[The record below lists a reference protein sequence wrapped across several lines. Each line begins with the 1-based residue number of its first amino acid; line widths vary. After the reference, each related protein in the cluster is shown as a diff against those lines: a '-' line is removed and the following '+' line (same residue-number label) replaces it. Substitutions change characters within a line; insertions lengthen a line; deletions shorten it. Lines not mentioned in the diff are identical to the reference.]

1 MMKCRDCE
9 APTEVISRQIGM
21 FGKTDTF
28 CNFCR
33 ACLTAHAAEGG
44 YTEAQALA
52 IYDSCTA
59 AVREASEARAEKLA
73 SLKIT
78 NRPRSRPGSARPRVL
93 ASSLAKKKPA

>member
-1 MMKCRDCE
+1 MKCQDCG
-9 APTEVISRQIGM
+9 APTEIISRQIGM

-33 ACLTAHAAEGG
+33 ACLAAHAAEGG

-59 AVREASEARAEKLA
+59 AVKEASDGRAEKLA
-73 SLKIT
+73 
-78 NRPRSRPGSARPRVL
+78 
-93 ASSLAKKKPA
+93 AKAAK